1 MSGMRDAE
9 LALAVEAAGQW
20 GMFTAAQATRLGMTR
35 KRITQLCAADRIHHT
50 DTRAVY
56 RFAGTPT
63 DITLDAVRATWL
75 ALEPSHFAGERLDAL
90 RAGTPG
96 PLASHLTAAHYL
108 YELGTLQPDHLD
120 YTVPTPRRTNNP
132 WIRFHVPRQWPPWRL
147 VAGIPTT
154 TIAQTIADLYADGI
168 DAGHLGDILR
178 DTLTRALTNIT
189 DLTDALDPLTNGAGR
204 DTIEHALTVVG
215 APAHLIAANELLF
228 TGR

>member
-1 MSGMRDAE
+1 MRDAE

-132 WIRFHVPRQWPPWRL
+132 WIRFHVPDSGHPGDSSPASPPPPSPRPS
-147 VAGIPTT
+147 PTST
-154 TIAQTIADLYADGI
+154 PTASTPATSATSC
-168 DAGHLGDILR
+168 A
-178 DTLTRALTNIT
+178 TRSPEPSPTSPT
-189 DLTDALDPLTNGAGR
+189 SPTPSTHSP
-204 DTIEHALTVVG
+204 T
-215 APAHLIAANELLF
+215 APAETPSN
-228 TGR
+228 TPSPS